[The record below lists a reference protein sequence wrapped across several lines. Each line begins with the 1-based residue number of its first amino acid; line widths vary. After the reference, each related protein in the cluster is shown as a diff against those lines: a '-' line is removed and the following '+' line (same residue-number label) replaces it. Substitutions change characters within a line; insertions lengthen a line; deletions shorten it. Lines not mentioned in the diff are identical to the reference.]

1 MPPELQVF
9 DPDLGPNG
17 QFRPPTPDEVKAGT
31 REEKEETPE
40 VPDIVPEGVA
50 PGVVDG
56 QFLAADAET
65 GAPIL
70 ETDPATGQ
78 QFYNLN
84 PDMLGG
90 EISDPR
96 IGVPGVNTDV
106 NAGQLGFRRT
116 ARARGFTG
124 DISDDMVRNF
134 VEEDKG
140 RRGLVDQYG
149 YKSASGRLEDILTS
163 PTSDM
168 PEGTVIDTSL
178 IDPNAPGT
186 VQDATDAGQYINTLP
201 LVQQTGAAAT
211 SAQTVGERVAAQFEA
226 KQQFDAISEQRAN
239 ATLINDQIQMIT
251 AQEEEAGDMS
261 TVRGQLTRLT
271 SDFDGGAI
279 PPWAEGPVAAAKA
292 VMAGRGLGASSIT
305 AGVITSS
312 LMGTLIPIAQAD
324 ANINAEFQRLNLN
337 NRQQAQVQN
346 AANLLTTDIKDSDN
360 TQQAALF
367 NTGNRV
373 QALFTD
379 QSEANAA
386 RRINAASDNQ
396 TQQFFVGLQQSVLS
410 SNAAQKTAISQF
422 NAGQANSLEQFRA
435 TQNINAQQ
443 FNATNY
449 TAIKQA
455 NTQWFRQVNTAN
467 TAAINAQNQFNATN
481 ILNRSNSALNN
492 SLQIMRD
499 QADFTFNN
507 SQNASQRANN
517 LAIATLQAEAASKA
531 SGGSGGGGSFLGA
544 AGGILGKIFGNFAG
558 TEGGGSLI
566 ASGVKALLPT
576 SFFPG

>member
-1 MPPELQVF
+1 MPPNGLQIF
-9 DPDLGPNG
+9 DPDLGQDG
-17 QFRPPTPDEVKAGT
+17 AYRTPTA
-31 REEKEETPE
+31 EELTAAAPTEEAPE
-40 VPDIVPEGVA
+40 VPVVVPEGVT
-50 PGVVDG
+50 PGVVEGGD
-56 QFLAADAET
+56 QYLAVDAET
-65 GAPIL
+65 KAPLL
-70 ETDPATGQ
+70 ETDPTTGQ
-78 QFYNLN
+78 QYYNLN
-84 PDMLGG
+84 PDLLGG

-106 NAGQLGFRRT
+106 NVDQLGVRRA

-124 DISDDMVRNF
+124 DISDDMVSNF
-134 VEEDKG
+134 VEDDKG

-149 YKSASGRLEDILTS
+149 YKSAAGRLEDILTS

-168 PEGTVIDTSL
+168 PEGTVIDASL
-178 IDPNAPGT
+178 INPNAPGT
-186 VQDATDAGQYINTLP
+186 VQDPTDSAQYINTLP
-201 LVQQTGAAAT
+201 SVQQTGATST
-211 SAQTVGERVAAQFEA
+211 SAQTVGERAAAQFEA
-226 KQQFDAISEQRAN
+226 QQQFDAISEQRAN
-239 ATLINDQIQMIT
+239 ATLINDQIQLIT
-251 AQEEEAGDMS
+251 AQEEEASDMS

-271 SDFDGGAI
+271 SEFDGGAI
-279 PPWAEGPVAAAKA
+279 PPWAEGPVAAAQQ
-292 VMAGRGLGASSIT
+292 VMAARGLGSSSIT
-305 AGVITSS
+305 ASAITSS

-373 QALFTD
+373 QSLFTD
-379 QSEANAA
+379 QSETNAA

-435 TQNINAQQ
+435 TQNLNAQQ

-481 ILNRSNSALNN
+481 ILNRSNTALNN
-492 SLQIMRD
+492 SIQIMRD
-499 QADFTFNN
+499 KADFTFNDE
-507 SQNASQRANN
+507 QNAFQRANN
-517 LAIATLQAEAASKA
+517 LAIATLQAEAATKA
-531 SGGSGGGGSFLGA
+531 SGGDGDGGSFLGA
-544 AGGILGKIFGNFAG
+544 AGGILGKILGNFAG
-558 TEGGGSLI
+558 SVGGSGYI
-566 ASGVKALLPT
+566 ASALPT
-576 SFFPG
+576 IT